1 VPLSK
6 PSLLTTDFS
15 PNLSTP
21 STPATPM
28 KLLKLFGIVA
38 GLHAAALVLIFANP
52 GCSTT
57 SRGPRPSPNDTALG
71 SADTP
76 VVSVPYIVADQSGDP
91 ASTQLNAFG
100 GGGGAVPLFVN
111 ETESADSTGR
121 ARPTRPRTSVTAPL
135 NAPPAVEDVTP
146 ATTYTVVRG
155 DSLWTIAK
163 RNKVTVAELA
173 AANKMAQG
181 APLQVGRKLIIPGKS
196 SLSAA
201 TATAPVATT
210 VAKAAPTAKPVEP
223 KASLVHVVRS
233 GETLGGIARR
243 YQVRV
248 GDIALA
254 NNISDPAKIRL
265 GQTLVIPGGRV
276 STTVATPRPAQTST
290 GAAAATKP
298 PTPVTTQPSASQIE
312 STPALSIEAPE
323 IVEAPPIDRPLDD
336 GFGTVPDDAPVIDI
350 EE

>member
-1 VPLSK
+1 
-6 PSLLTTDFS
+6 
-15 PNLSTP
+15 
-21 STPATPM
+21 M

-52 GCSTT
+52 GCSTS
-57 SRGPRPSPNDTALG
+57 SRGPRPSPHDTTVG

-76 VVSVPYIVADQSGDP
+76 VVSVPYIVADHSGDP

-100 GGGGAVPLFVN
+100 GDGGSAPLFAN
-111 ETESADSTGR
+111 EAEPAAGTTGR
-121 ARPTRPRTSVTAPL
+121 ARPTRPLSPITAPL
-135 NAPPAVEDVTP
+135 NAPPKVEDVTP

-155 DSLWTIAK
+155 DSLWTIARRHK
-163 RNKVTVAELA
+163 LTVAELA
-173 AANKMAQG
+173 AANNMPQG
-181 APLQVGRKLIIPGKS
+181 APLQIGRKLIIPGKS
-196 SLSAA
+196 SSAA
-201 TATAPVATT
+201 SVAASSKPAATP
-210 VAKAAPTAKPVEP
+210 AKAAPAGKAPEP

-254 NNISDPAKIRL
+254 NNIADPAKIQL

-276 STTVATPRPAQTST
+276 STTVAAPRPAQAASTPAAKAAPSTS
-290 GAAAATKP
+290 A
-298 PTPVTTQPSASQIE
+298 QPSPSQIE

-323 IVEAPPIDRPLDD
+323 IVEAPPIDRPLDE
-336 GFGTVPDDAPVIDI
+336 GFGTAPDDAPVIDI

>member
-1 VPLSK
+1 
-6 PSLLTTDFS
+6 
-15 PNLSTP
+15 
-21 STPATPM
+21 M

-57 SRGPRPSPNDTALG
+57 PGPRPSPNDTALG

-76 VVSVPYIVADQSGDP
+76 VVSVPYIVADHSGDP

-100 GGGGAVPLFVN
+100 GDGGSVPLFVN
-111 ETESADSTGR
+111 EDAQSDASSGR
-121 ARPTRPRTSVTAPL
+121 ARPTRPRTPVTAPL
-135 NAPPAVEDVTP
+135 NAPPKVEDVTP
-146 ATTYTVVRG
+146 ASTYTVVRG

-163 RNKVTVAELA
+163 RNKLTVADLA
-173 AANKMAQG
+173 AANNIPQG
-181 APLQVGRKLIIPGKS
+181 APLQIGRKLIIPAKS
-196 SLSAA
+196 AAASSEATASTTVGASSSAKSTA
-201 TATAPVATT
+201 TATKLP
-210 VAKAAPTAKPVEP
+210 EP

-254 NNISDPAKIRL
+254 NNIADPAKIQL

-276 STTVATPRPAQTST
+276 STTVTSPRSAQTT
-290 GAAAATKP
+290 TPATTAPKSAP
-298 PTPVTTQPSASQIE
+298 PATATQPTASQIE

-350 EE
+350 ED

>member
-1 VPLSK
+1 
-6 PSLLTTDFS
+6 
-15 PNLSTP
+15 
-21 STPATPM
+21 M

-38 GLHAAALVLIFANP
+38 GLHAVALVLIFANP
-52 GCSTT
+52 GCSTPA
-57 SRGPRPSPNDTALG
+57 RGPRPSPNDTTLG

-76 VVSVPYIVADQSGDP
+76 VVSVPYIAADQSGDP

-100 GGGGAVPLFVN
+100 GDGGAVPLFVN
-111 ETESADSTGR
+111 EDAPPDASSGR
-121 ARPTRPRTSVTAPL
+121 ARPTRPRTPVVNPL
-135 NAPPAVEDVTP
+135 NAPPKVAEVTP
-146 ATTYTVVRG
+146 ASTYTVVRG
-155 DSLWTIAK
+155 DSLWTIARRHK
-163 RNKVTVAELA
+163 LTVAELA
-173 AANKMAQG
+173 AANNMPQG
-181 APLQVGRKLIIPGKS
+181 APLQIGRKLVIPGKS
-196 SLSAA
+196 AA
-201 TATAPVATT
+201 TASAGGNATDGGSA
-210 VAKAAPTAKPVEP
+210 AKAALRTPSPEP

-254 NNISDPAKIRL
+254 NNIADPAKIRL

-276 STTVATPRPAQTST
+276 STTVTAPRPAQTPPP
-290 GAAAATKP
+290 ATKAEP
-298 PTPVTTQPSASQIE
+298 AVTAQPSASQIE
-312 STPALSIEAPE
+312 SVPALSIEAPE

>member
-1 VPLSK
+1 
-6 PSLLTTDFS
+6 
-15 PNLSTP
+15 
-21 STPATPM
+21 M

-100 GGGGAVPLFVN
+100 GDAGGSVPLFANDATAV
-111 ETESADSTGR
+111 EGADSATGR

-135 NAPPAVEDVTP
+135 NSPPAVEDVTP

-173 AANKMAQG
+173 AANNMPQG

-196 SLSAA
+196 SSGVSTSAA
-201 TATAPVATT
+201 GASTATP
-210 VAKAAPTAKPVEP
+210 AKTASATAKPVEP

-254 NNISDPAKIRL
+254 NNIADPAKIRL

-276 STTVATPRPAQTST
+276 STTVAAPRPAQAST
-290 GAAAATKP
+290 GATAATKAP
-298 PTPVTTQPSASQIE
+298 LPVTTQPSASQIE
-312 STPALSIEAPE
+312 STPALSIEVPE

-336 GFGTVPDDAPVIDI
+336 GFGSVPDDAPVIDI

>member
-1 VPLSK
+1 
-6 PSLLTTDFS
+6 
-15 PNLSTP
+15 
-21 STPATPM
+21 M

-57 SRGPRPSPNDTALG
+57 SRGPRSSPHDTALG

-100 GGGGAVPLFVN
+100 GDAGLSAGGAVPLFAN
-111 ETESADSTGR
+111 DAEPAADATGR
-121 ARPTRPRTSVTAPL
+121 ARPTRPRTPVTAPL
-135 NAPPAVEDVTP
+135 NAPPAVADVTP

-155 DSLWTIAK
+155 DSLWIIAK

-173 AANKMAQG
+173 AANNMPQG
-181 APLQVGRKLIIPGKS
+181 APLQIGRKLIIPGKS
-196 SLSAA
+196 SAVASATSTPAA
-201 TATAPVATT
+201 TAGKSTPSA
-210 VAKAAPTAKPVEP
+210 AKAVES
-223 KASLVHVVRS
+223 KTSLVHVVRS

-254 NNISDPAKIRL
+254 NNIADPAKIRL
-265 GQTLVIPGGRV
+265 GQTLVIPGGRA
-276 STTVATPRPAQTST
+276 SATVTAPRPAQTT
-290 GAAAATKP
+290 TPVAAAAKTAP
-298 PTPVTTQPSASQIE
+298 AATATQPSASQIE

>member
-1 VPLSK
+1 
-6 PSLLTTDFS
+6 
-15 PNLSTP
+15 
-21 STPATPM
+21 M

-52 GCSTT
+52 GCSAT
-57 SRGPRPSPNDTALG
+57 SRGPRPNSNNTALG

-100 GGGGAVPLFVN
+100 GDAGLSGEGAVPLFVN
-111 ETESADSTGR
+111 EDAQPDAAAGR
-121 ARPTRPRTSVTAPL
+121 ARPTRPRTAVSAPL
-135 NAPPAVEDVTP
+135 NAPPEVGDVTP

-173 AANKMAQG
+173 AVNKMAQG

-196 SLSAA
+196 SSSSAA
-201 TATAPVATT
+201 TATTPAATT
-210 VAKAAPTAKPVEP
+210 AAKSAPAAATATEP

-254 NNISDPAKIRL
+254 NNIADPAKIRL

-276 STTVATPRPAQTST
+276 STTVAAPRPAQTPVAKAEP
-290 GAAAATKP
+290 AA
-298 PTPVTTQPSASQIE
+298 PTPPSAAQIE

-323 IVEAPPIDRPLDD
+323 IIAAPPIDSPLDD
-336 GFGTVPDDAPVIDI
+336 GFGAVPADAPVIDI

>member
-1 VPLSK
+1 
-6 PSLLTTDFS
+6 
-15 PNLSTP
+15 
-21 STPATPM
+21 M

-52 GCSTT
+52 GCSNTT
-57 SRGPRPSPNDTALG
+57 PGPRPSPHDTTLG

-100 GGGGAVPLFVN
+100 GEGAVPLLVN
-111 ETESADSTGR
+111 EDAPPEAASGR
-121 ARPTRPRTSVTAPL
+121 ARPTRPRTPVTAPL
-135 NAPPAVEDVTP
+135 NAPPKVEEVTP
-146 ATTYTVVRG
+146 ASTYTVVRG
-155 DSLWTIAK
+155 DSLWIIAK
-163 RNKVTVAELA
+163 RNNVTVSALA
-173 AANKMAQG
+173 AANNMPQG
-181 APLQVGRKLIIPGKS
+181 APLQIGRKLIIPGKS
-196 SLSAA
+196 AAGANLGDGGSA
-201 TATAPVATT
+201 
-210 VAKAAPTAKPVEP
+210 AKAALRTPSAAKIPEP

-254 NNISDPAKIRL
+254 NNIADPAKIRL

-276 STTVATPRPAQTST
+276 STTVATPRPAQTTT
-290 GAAAATKP
+290 GASARSTTGATAAAR
-298 PTPVTTQPSASQIE
+298 TPAPATTTQPSPSQID
-312 STPALSIEAPE
+312 STPALSIDAPE

>member
-1 VPLSK
+1 
-6 PSLLTTDFS
+6 
-15 PNLSTP
+15 
-21 STPATPM
+21 M

-100 GGGGAVPLFVN
+100 GDAGVSGGGAVPLFVS
-111 ETESADSTGR
+111 ESESADSTGR

-210 VAKAAPTAKPVEP
+210 AAKAAHATKASEP

-276 STTVATPRPAQTST
+276 STTVATPRPAPTTST
-290 GAAAATKP
+290 GAAAATKAP
-298 PTPVTTQPSASQIE
+298 DPVTTQPSASQIE

>member
-1 VPLSK
+1 
-6 PSLLTTDFS
+6 
-15 PNLSTP
+15 
-21 STPATPM
+21 M

-52 GCSTT
+52 GCSNTT
-57 SRGPRPSPNDTALG
+57 PGPRPSPHDTTLG

-100 GGGGAVPLFVN
+100 GDGAVPLFVN
-111 ETESADSTGR
+111 EDAQPDAASGR
-121 ARPTRPRTSVTAPL
+121 ARPTRPRTPVTAPL
-135 NAPPAVEDVTP
+135 NAPPKVEEVTP
-146 ATTYTVVRG
+146 ASTYTVVRG

-163 RNKVTVAELA
+163 RNNVTVSALA
-173 AANKMAQG
+173 AANNMPQG
-181 APLQVGRKLIIPGKS
+181 APLQIGRKLIIPGKS
-196 SLSAA
+196 AAGASASAA
-201 TATAPVATT
+201 TAATAS
-210 VAKAAPTAKPVEP
+210 AKAGPPAKAPEP

-254 NNISDPAKIRL
+254 NNIADPAKIRL

-290 GAAAATKP
+290 GASAAAK
-298 PTPVTTQPSASQIE
+298 TPAPATTTQPSPSQIE
-312 STPALSIEAPE
+312 STPALSIDAPE

>member
-1 VPLSK
+1 
-6 PSLLTTDFS
+6 
-15 PNLSTP
+15 
-21 STPATPM
+21 M

-57 SRGPRPSPNDTALG
+57 SRSPRPSPNDTALG

-100 GGGGAVPLFVN
+100 GEAGFSVESGATN
-111 ETESADSTGR
+111 ADGTDLSTGR
-121 ARPTRPRTSVTAPL
+121 AYPTRPRTPVTSPL
-135 NAPPAVEDVTP
+135 NAPPVVDDVTP

-163 RNKVTVAELA
+163 RNKVTVADLA
-173 AANKMAQG
+173 AANNMPQG

-196 SLSAA
+196 SAGASATASATPAA
-201 TATAPVATT
+201 TA
-210 VAKAAPTAKPVEP
+210 AKAAPAAKAPEP

-254 NNISDPAKIRL
+254 NNIADPAKIRL

-276 STTVATPRPAQTST
+276 STTVTAPRPAQTT
-290 GAAAATKP
+290 PPVTAAKPPPAATA
-298 PTPVTTQPSASQIE
+298 QPSASQIE

>member
-1 VPLSK
+1 
-6 PSLLTTDFS
+6 
-15 PNLSTP
+15 
-21 STPATPM
+21 M

-100 GGGGAVPLFVN
+100 GDAGGSVPLFAN
-111 ETESADSTGR
+111 EDAQPDASSGR

-173 AANKMAQG
+173 AANNMPQG

-196 SLSAA
+196 SSGASTSAA
-201 TATAPVATT
+201 GASTATPAKTAAKTAPA
-210 VAKAAPTAKPVEP
+210 AKPVEP

-254 NNISDPAKIRL
+254 NNIADPAKIRL

-276 STTVATPRPAQTST
+276 SSTVAAPRPAQAST
-290 GAAAATKP
+290 GATAATKA

>member
-1 VPLSK
+1 
-6 PSLLTTDFS
+6 
-15 PNLSTP
+15 
-21 STPATPM
+21 M

-52 GCSTT
+52 GCSNTT
-57 SRGPRPSPNDTALG
+57 PGPRPSPHDTTLG

-100 GGGGAVPLFVN
+100 GDGAVPLFVN
-111 ETESADSTGR
+111 EDAQPDAASGR
-121 ARPTRPRTSVTAPL
+121 ARPTRPRTPVTSPL
-135 NAPPAVEDVTP
+135 NAPPVVADVMP

-173 AANKMAQG
+173 AANNMPQG
-181 APLQVGRKLIIPGKS
+181 APLQIGRKLIIPGRS
-196 SLSAA
+196 SAA
-201 TATAPVATT
+201 AASATSTPTATT
-210 VAKAAPTAKPVEP
+210 AKAVSATKAPEP

-254 NNISDPAKIRL
+254 NNIADPAKIRL

-276 STTVATPRPAQTST
+276 STTVAAPRPAQTST
-290 GAAAATKP
+290 GSATAAKTP
-298 PTPVTTQPSASQIE
+298 PVAPTTQPSAAQIE

-336 GFGTVPDDAPVIDI
+336 GFGTVPDDAPVIDV